1 MATTTR
7 RILVEITVEYDE
19 NKASHDTATDEA
31 FYLTVRPNFNQISNG
46 VQLKHVTCSESG
58 IIFIEIDE
66 TNSNNY

>member
-19 NKASHDTATDEA
+19 NKATPDTAQDEA
-31 FYLTVRPNFNQISNG
+31 FYLTVRPKFDMISNG

-58 IIFIEIDE
+58 IEFANFDE
-66 TNSNNY
+66 NGNEY